1 VQTSAVALVQR
12 FPDAL
17 FDLLV
22 FATMGAVGQLV
33 IFYNI
38 REFGSVASTTITVTR
53 SVQLCHCV
61 SVVSCVWSDRE
72 LGTWWLLSMEFLL
85 NGTPCLLLCRALSVH
100 RKFLTIVLSVVR
112 FGHPMSS
119 LQWSGVTFV
128 FGGLIMEAIH
138 KYQMQKQRQDK
149 TKKL

>member
-1 VQTSAVALVQR
+1 MQTSAVALVQR

-61 SVVSCVWSDRE
+61 SVVSCVWSERE
-72 LGTWWLLSMEFLL
+72 WLLSM
-85 NGTPCLLLCRALSVH
+85 
-100 RKFLTIVLSVVR
+100 
-112 FGHPMSS
+112 
-119 LQWSGVTFV
+119 
-128 FGGLIMEAIH
+128 
-138 KYQMQKQRQDK
+138 
-149 TKKL
+149 